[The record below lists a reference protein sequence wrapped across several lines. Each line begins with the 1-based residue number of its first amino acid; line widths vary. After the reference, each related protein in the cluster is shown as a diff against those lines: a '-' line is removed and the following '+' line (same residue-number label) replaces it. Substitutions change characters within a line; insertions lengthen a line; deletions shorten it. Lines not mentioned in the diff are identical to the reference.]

1 MKLLILTLSVILIC
15 SCKSNL
21 SNRKTGVNT
30 PVTVQSK
37 LTNQE
42 IEKITFDAYIYGYPL
57 VVNYRFLYARCVDKN
72 DGMYV
77 APINTF
83 GHEQDVK
90 KAGEK
95 AVQTVNGDTPYSRA
109 ILDMCTK
116 PIVLTLRTIDESRYF
131 TMQFV
136 DMYTHNFAYIGSRTT
151 GNDGGNFLITVPGWK
166 GETPKGIKSVISCET
181 ELMTL
186 VGRTQLFNPI
196 DLPNVKRIQAGY
208 RIQPLSQFLSQP
220 TPPEAAAISWLTQ
233 MKRAAAGKI
242 TSADI
247 FGTLDWFQII

>member
-15 SCKSNL
+15 SCNSNL

-37 LTNQE
+37 LTNQD
-42 IEKITFDAYIYGYPL
+42 IEKIACEAYNYGNPL
-57 VVNYRFLYARCVDKN
+57 VDNYRFLYARCVDKN

-77 APINTF
+77 APINTY

-109 ILDMCTK
+109 IMDLRTE
-116 PIVLTLRTIDESRYF
+116 PIVLTLPTIDESRYF

-136 DMYTHNFAYIGSRTT
+136 DMYTQNFAYIGNRTT
-151 GNDGGNFLITVPGWK
+151 GNDGGNFLITGPGWK
-166 GETPKGIKSVISCET
+166 GENPKVIKSVISCET

-186 VGRTQLFNPI
+186 VGRTQLLNPMG
-196 DLPNVKRIQAGY
+196 LPNIRRIQAGY
-208 RIQPLSQFLSQP
+208 QIQPLSQFLSQP
-220 TPPEAAAISWLTQ
+220 APPAAVAISWLTP
-233 MKRAAAGKI
+233 MKRAAAGEI

-247 FGTLDWFQII
+247 FGTRDSFKII

>member
-1 MKLLILTLSVILIC
+1 MKLLILTLSVMLIC
-15 SCKSNL
+15 SCYSNS
-21 SNRKTGVNT
+21 SNRKAGVNT

-37 LTNQE
+37 LPNQE
-42 IEKITFDAYIYGYPL
+42 IEKIACEAYIYGYPL
-57 VVNYRFLYARCVDKN
+57 VDNYRILFARCVDKN
-72 DGMYV
+72 DGMHL

-83 GHEQDVK
+83 GHEQVVK

-109 ILDMCTK
+109 ILDLRTE
-116 PIVLTLRTIDESRYF
+116 PIVLTLPTIDDSCYF

-136 DMYTHNFAYIGSRTT
+136 DMYTHNFEYIGSRTT
-151 GNDGGNFLITVPGWK
+151 GNDGGNFLITGPGWK

-186 VGRTQLFNPI
+186 VGHTQLFNPM
-196 DLPNVKRIQAGY
+196 DLPNVKRIKAGCQ
-208 RIQPLSQFLSQP
+208 IQPLSQFLSQP
-220 TPPEAAAISWLTQ
+220 APPAAAAISLLTP
-233 MKRAAAGKI
+233 MKRVSAGEI

-247 FGTLDWFQII
+247 FDTRDSFQII

>member
-15 SCKSNL
+15 SGNSIL

-42 IEKITFDAYIYGYPL
+42 IEKIACEAYNYGYPL
-57 VVNYRFLYARCVDKN
+57 VDNYRFLYARCVDKN
-72 DGMYV
+72 DGIYV

-90 KAGEK
+90 KSGEK
-95 AVQTVNGDTPYSRA
+95 AIQTVNGDTLYSSA
-109 ILDMCTK
+109 ILDLRTES
-116 PIVLTLRTIDESRYF
+116 IVLTLPTTGESRYF

-136 DMYTHNFAYIGSRTT
+136 DMYTHNFAFIGNRTT
-151 GNDGGNFLITVPGWK
+151 GNDGGNFLITDPGWK
-166 GETPKGIKSVISCET
+166 GENPKVIKSVISCET

-186 VGRTQLFNPI
+186 VGRTQLLNPMG
-196 DLPNVKRIQAGY
+196 LPNIRRIQAGY
-208 RIQPLSQFLSQP
+208 QIQPLSQFLSQP
-220 TPPEAAAISWLTQ
+220 APPAAVTISWLTP
-233 MKRAAAGKI
+233 MKRAAAGEI

-247 FGTLDWFQII
+247 FGTRDSFKII